1 MEKKTLEERI
11 LYSSTLKNKYPG
23 RIPVIIEKCK
33 HDKSEFVIDR
43 SKYLI
48 PVELDMAQFICLVR
62 KRIKIDSR
70 KAIFIFIDN
79 VLLPMNQTMGEI
91 YNTHKDPDGFLY
103 VTYRLENTFG

>member
-1 MEKKTLEERI
+1 MDNKTLEERI
-11 LYSSTLKNKYPG
+11 LYSSTLKTKYPG

-43 SKYLI
+43 PKYLI
-48 PVELDMAQFICLVR
+48 PVELSMSEFISLIR
-62 KRIKIDSR
+62 KRIKIDSH

-79 VLLPMNQTMGEI
+79 LLLPMTQVMGEI
-91 YNTHKDPDGFLY
+91 YNLHKDPDGFLY